1 MASNTDTLPAET
13 STTAREAHRPPK
25 VRRGALTWAAVIGV
39 CIAVVALAV
48 ATLTGGDDGRDIPTP
63 RLDPQ
68 AEQYE
73 RQAHLDGQARTY
85 GHDNGAITPS
95 QAGDRS
101 SRNAQ
106 AEQYERQ
113 AHLDGQAR
121 TYGQHPAATSAP
133 TDEADTPEPQFLPGS
148 RHVPTR

>member
-1 MASNTDTLPAET
+1 MAPNTDTLTAET
-13 STTAREAHRPPK
+13 TTPAREPVRPPK
-25 VRRGALTWAAVIGV
+25 SRRGALTWVAVIGA
-39 CIAVVALAV
+39 CSAVVALAV
-48 ATLTGGDDGRDIPTP
+48 ITLTGGNDDRDFPTP
-63 RLDPQ
+63 RFDPQ

-85 GHDNGAITPS
+85 GQDRGASTPS
-95 QAGDRS
+95 EAGNQS
-101 SRNAQ
+101 ARNAQ
-106 AEQYERQ
+106 AEQYEHQ

-133 TDEADTPEPQFLPGS
+133 TDEADTPEPEFLPGS